1 MARYRTRRKWS
12 TRGRKASSLIGGTG
26 KKVMIGLGAAAAG
39 GILANILGINRMI
52 PAAALGYFGGG
63 GVGLVSAIAS
73 DMLTGQSG
81 LGNLFGLRTPA
92 RVQDAYGQTT
102 PAGTVYS

>member
-1 MARYRTRRKWS
+1 MARRRSYRSRA
-12 TRGRKASSLIGGTG
+12 RKASGLIGGTG

-39 GILANILGINRMI
+39 GILANMLGINRMI

-81 LGNLFGLRTPA
+81 LGNLFGLRSGA
-92 RVQDAYGQTT
+92 GDQDAYGQTT
-102 PAGTVYS
+102 PSGTVYS

>member
-1 MARYRTRRKWS
+1 
-12 TRGRKASSLIGGTG
+12 
-26 KKVMIGLGAAAAG
+26 MIGLGAAAAG

-81 LGNLFGLRTPA
+81 LGNLFGLRSGNV
-92 RVQDAYGQTT
+92 RDAYGQTT